1 MGNRRKNKYF
11 FFRAVVES
19 NVPRT
24 SNMEAPI
31 MLLSGHS
38 GEVTLKIIFHPAAEA
53 VRNLLLTT
61 DHSPLFCIDATHN

>member
-1 MGNRRKNKYF
+1 MLTYF
-11 FFRAVVES
+11 CRAVVES

-38 GEVTLKIIFHPAAEA
+38 GEVFVP
-53 VRNLLLTT
+53 VFG
-61 DHSPLFCIDATHN
+61 DGPHSIPPCFSEDIHKVLGK